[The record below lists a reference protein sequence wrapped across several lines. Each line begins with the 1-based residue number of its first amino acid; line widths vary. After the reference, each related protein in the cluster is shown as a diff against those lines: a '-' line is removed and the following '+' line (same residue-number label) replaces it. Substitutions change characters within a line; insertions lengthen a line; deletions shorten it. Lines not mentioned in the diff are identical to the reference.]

1 MSRILTSEDD
11 SVAVRASRQDP
22 ELAEWVENRRKFIE
36 ENALDVVNL
45 DI

>member
-1 MSRILTSEDD
+1 VLMGED
-11 SVAVRASRQDP
+11 
-22 ELAEWVENRRKFIE
+22 VEERRKFIE

>member
-1 MSRILTSEDD
+1 MGEN
-11 SVAVRASRQDP
+11 
-22 ELAEWVENRRKFIE
+22 VEERRKFIE